1 MFYIHQKKQTMI
13 PFLYNVANAYF
24 KKYGNSISRYTF
36 VFPNRRAGV
45 FFQYYLSQI
54 AKQPIFSP
62 EIVTI
67 SDMFEKLSEL
77 QKADRIEMLFML
89 YDIYIEISKAKEPFD
104 EFHYWG
110 EMLLSDFDDVDKYL
124 VDAQQLF
131 HNIYD
136 LKEIDAG
143 FSYLSPEQIEAI
155 RRFWSSFLPI
165 GNNDKK
171 KDFAEMWEVLYPLYT
186 ELRNRLRTKGLAY
199 EGMIFREVVEKVKA
213 DSDLEIPFEK
223 VIFVGLNGH
232 SKSEEKFLEY
242 LHKRGIADFYWDY
255 SSPLVCDSQNKAS
268 HFIAKNRL
276 KFPSQL
282 TLDAE
287 EQTLEKPVIE
297 LIGIPSAVGQAK
309 YLNTILQDL
318 LDQNEIAGPNKA
330 MNTALVLP
338 DENLLLPA
346 LYSIPKTIDKVNVTM
361 GYNLHNSSISG
372 LVDHIFDLQRN
383 KRFSDGKLYFYHRP
397 VQAILNHRYI
407 TSIAPNQAKYLREH
421 IIRYNKVIISA
432 DELTTHPLLNLIF
445 QETASWKEIPTY
457 LKDILT
463 MLKKSL
469 VQEEDNP
476 DDKDKETIT
485 RYMDIEGE
493 FIVEYY
499 KTINKL
505 EDVLKE
511 VNTDMSIDTYVK
523 LLKKL
528 IQSISVPFRGEPL
541 SGLQIMG
548 VLETRALDFDNLII
562 TSMNEGVFPMK
573 RAASSFIPYNLRKGF
588 ELPTYEHQDS
598 IFAYHFYR
606 MINRAKRIYLLYDSR
621 TEGLQSGE
629 VSRYYNQIKHL
640 YADSFEIREQLAV
653 YKVSSTESV
662 PISIAKTPQIQDK
675 LKRFLEGG
683 ESKLS
688 ASYINTYL
696 NCPLQFYL
704 SVVEKLKEVEE
715 IAETIEAN
723 TFGTIFHSIMEW
735 LYNPLKDKVV
745 TADLLHKMAK
755 DDKLLT
761 QLIEKSFAENYF
773 MTPDRVKPLTGQ
785 NYLTGEVIRKYVK
798 KLLTTDAKI
807 TPFIYKD
814 AEEKLNEIYTLSSG
828 LQVNLTGFIDRVDE
842 VKGHTR
848 IIDYKTGRGV
858 LHYKR
863 MADLFDKSLKD
874 RPKAVMQVFMYAHL
888 YLIKH
893 PDAIVE
899 SGIYYLRNLFDT
911 TFDLAVIHKPTT
923 KDHIRIDDFAE
934 YRTEFVEHFDACLEE
949 IFDASVPFTQTPT
962 EEACQWCT
970 FTSICKK

>member
-1 MFYIHQKKQTMI
+1 MI

-24 KKYGNSISRYTF
+24 KAYGNSISRYTF

-54 AKQPIFSP
+54 AKQPVFSP

-67 SDMFEKLSEL
+67 SDMFEKLSDL

-89 YDIYIEISKAKEPFD
+89 YDIYIEKSKSDESFD

-124 VDAQQLF
+124 VDAEQLF

-143 FSYLSPEQIEAI
+143 FDFLSPEQVEAI

-165 GNNDKK
+165 GNNEKK
-171 KDFAEMWEVLYPLYT
+171 KDFAEMWEVLFPLYT
-186 ELRNRLRTKGLAY
+186 ELRSRLRTKGLGY
-199 EGMIFREVVEKVKA
+199 EGMIFREVVDKVKT
-213 DSDLEIPFEK
+213 DPDLVLPFEK
-223 VIFVGLNGH
+223 VVFVGLNGH
-232 SKSEEKFLEY
+232 SISEEKFLEY

-255 SSPLVCDSQNKAS
+255 SSPLVCDPQNKAS
-268 HFIAKNRL
+268 HFIVKNKL

-282 TLDAE
+282 PLEAE
-287 EQTLEKPVIE
+287 ELSFEKPVLE

-309 YLNTILQDL
+309 YLNIVLQNL

-346 LYSIPKTIDKVNVTM
+346 LYSIPKSIDKVNVTM

-372 LVDHIFDLQRN
+372 LIEHIFDLQRN
-383 KRFSDGKLYFYHRP
+383 TRFSDGKLYFYHRP

-407 TSIAPNQAKYLREH
+407 TTIAESEAKHLREH
-421 IIRYNKVIISA
+421 IIKYNKVIVPA
-432 DELTTHPLLNLIF
+432 DELQGHPLLKLIF
-445 QETASWKEIPTY
+445 KQTESWRDIPNY

-463 MLKKSL
+463 ILKKSL
-469 VQEEDNP
+469 IVNEGNP
-476 DDKDKETIT
+476 DNKEEEQTT

-505 EDVLKE
+505 QDVLKNVTTE
-511 VNTDMSIDTYVK
+511 MSIETYVK

-528 IQSISVPFRGEPL
+528 VQGISVAFRGEPL
-541 SGLQIMG
+541 SGLQVMG

-562 TSMNEGVFPMK
+562 TSMNEGIFPMK

-640 YADSFEIREQLAV
+640 YADHFEIKEQLAV

-662 PISIAKTPQIQDK
+662 PISIVKTPQIQEK
-675 LKRFLEGG
+675 MKRFLEGG
-683 ESKLS
+683 DSKLS
-688 ASYINTYL
+688 ASSINTYL
-696 NCPLQFYL
+696 NCPLQFYF
-704 SVVEKLKEVEE
+704 SVVEKLAEIEE
-715 IAETIEAN
+715 ISETIEAS

-735 LYNPLKDKVV
+735 LYNPLKDKMI
-745 TADLLHKMAK
+745 TADLLHKIAK

-761 QLIEKSFAENYF
+761 HLIEKSFAENYF
-773 MTPDRVKPLTGQ
+773 MTPDRIRPLTGQ
-785 NYLTGEVIRKYVK
+785 NFLTGEVIRKYIK
-798 KLLTTDAKI
+798 KLLATDAQI

-814 AEEKLNEIYTLSSG
+814 SEEKLNEVHPLASG
-828 LQVNLTGFIDRVDE
+828 LRVNLTGFIDRVDE
-842 VKGHTR
+842 VKGRTR

-858 LHYKR
+858 LRYR
-863 MADLFDKSLKD
+863 AMTDLFDKGMKD

-888 YLIKH
+888 YLMKH
-893 PDAIVE
+893 PNTIVE
-899 SGIYYLRNLFDT
+899 SGIYYLRNLFDNS
-911 TFDLAVIHKPTT
+911 FDAAVVFKPTM
-923 KDHIRIDDFAE
+923 KDNIRIDDFQE
-934 YRTEFVEHFDACLEE
+934 YREEFVEHFDACIEE
-949 IFDASVPFTQTPT
+949 IFDSSVPFSQTPT
-962 EEACQWCT
+962 GEACQWCA

>member
-1 MFYIHQKKQTMI
+1 MI
-13 PFLYNVANAYF
+13 PFLYNVANAYYRAF
-24 KKYGNSISRYTF
+24 GNSISRYTF

-54 AKQPIFSP
+54 AQKPIFSP
-62 EIVTI
+62 EIITI
-67 SDMFEKLSEL
+67 SDLFGKLSEL
-77 QKADRIEMLFML
+77 QKVDRIETLFML
-89 YDIYIEISKAKEPFD
+89 YDIYIEISKSDESFD

-124 VDAQQLF
+124 VDAEQLF

-143 FSYLSPEQIEAI
+143 FDFLSPEQVEAI

-171 KDFAEMWEVLYPLYT
+171 KDFAEMWEVLYPLYHNLK
-186 ELRNRLRTKGLAY
+186 ERLRAKGLGY
-199 EGMIFREVVEKVKA
+199 EGMIFREVVDKIKKEEA
-213 DSDLEIPFEK
+213 LDLPFEK
-223 VIFVGLNGH
+223 IIFVGLNGH

-242 LHKRGIADFYWDY
+242 LHKRGVADFYWDY
-255 SSPLVCDSQNKAS
+255 SSPLVCDPQNKAS

-282 TLDAE
+282 ALDPE
-287 EQTLEKPVIE
+287 IQTFDKPVIE

-309 YLNTILQDL
+309 YLNRILHTL
-318 LDQNEIAGPNKA
+318 LDEKELAGENKA

-338 DENLLLPA
+338 DENLLLPS
-346 LYSIPKTIDKVNVTM
+346 LYSIPEEINKVNVTM

-383 KRFSDGKLYFYHRP
+383 VRFSEGKLYFYHRP
-397 VQAILNHRYI
+397 VQAILNHKYI
-407 TSIAPNQAKYLREH
+407 TTIADSEAKYLRET
-421 IIRYNKVIISA
+421 IRKYNKVIIAA
-432 DELTTHPLLNLIF
+432 DELHKHPILKLIF
-445 QETASWKEIPTY
+445 QQTESWRDVPAY
-457 LKDILT
+457 LKDILIA
-463 MLKKSL
+463 LKKSL
-469 VQEEDNP
+469 VKEEGNP
-476 DDKDKETIT
+476 DDKEKEPIT
-485 RYMDIEGE
+485 RYLDIEGE

-505 EDVLKE
+505 QDVLQDVE
-511 VNTDMSIDTYVK
+511 TEMSIETYVK

-528 IQSISVPFRGEPL
+528 IQGISVPFRGEPL

-562 TSMNEGVFPMK
+562 TSMNEGIFPMK
-573 RAASSFIPYNLRKGF
+573 RATSSFIPYNLRKGF

-621 TEGLQSGE
+621 TEGIQSGE

-640 YADSFEIREQLAV
+640 YPDHFEIKEQLAV
-653 YKVSSTESV
+653 YKVSSTESL
-662 PISIAKTPQIQDK
+662 PITIAKTLQIQEK
-675 LKRFLEGG
+675 MKRFLEGG

-688 ASYINTYL
+688 ASSINMYL
-696 NCPLQFYL
+696 NCPLQFYF
-704 SVVEKLKEVEE
+704 SVVEKLTEVEE
-715 IAETIEAN
+715 ISETIEAS

-735 LYNPLKDKVV
+735 LYNPLKGKVV
-745 TADLLHKMAK
+745 TADLLHKISK

-761 QLIEKSFAENYF
+761 QLIERSFAENYF
-773 MTPDRVKPLTGQ
+773 MIPDKIRPLTGQ

-798 KLLTTDAKI
+798 KLLATDAKI
-807 TPFIYKD
+807 TPFMYKD
-814 AEEKLNEIYTLSSG
+814 AEEKLNQVYPLPSG
-828 LQVNLTGFIDRVDE
+828 LRVNLTGFIDRVDE
-842 VKGHTR
+842 VKGRTR

-858 LHYKR
+858 LRYKA
-863 MADLFDKSLKD
+863 MGDLFDKTLKD

-888 YLIKH
+888 YLMNH
-893 PDAIVE
+893 ADAVVE
-899 SGIYYLRNLFDT
+899 SGIYYLRNLFDNN
-911 TFDLAVIHKPTT
+911 FDPAVIYRPTT
-923 KDHIRIDDFAE
+923 KDNLRIDDFAE
-934 YRTEFVEHFDACLEE
+934 YRDEFIGFFEACLEE
-949 IFDASVPFTQTPT
+949 IFDHTVSFTQTPT
-962 EEACQWCT
+962 EEACKWCS
-970 FTSICKK
+970 FTNICKK